1 MLQTVLFARDK
12 WLKREGLILP
22 DKYRM
27 VVAGCADTYRLKT
40 EKEAF
45 WKNVYGIDMSCLG
58 YNFYV
63 EPLVENIPR
72 HTVITD

>member
-1 MLQTVLFARDK
+1 
-12 WLKREGLILP
+12 
-22 DKYRM
+22 M
-27 VVAGCADTYRLKT
+27 VVAGCADTFRLKT